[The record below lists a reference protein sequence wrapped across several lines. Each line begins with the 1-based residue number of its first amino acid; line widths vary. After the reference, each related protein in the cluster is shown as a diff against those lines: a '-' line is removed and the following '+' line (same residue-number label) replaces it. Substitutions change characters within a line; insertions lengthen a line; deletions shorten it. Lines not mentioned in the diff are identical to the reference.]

1 MVKKPDRDSTLKK
14 LTVKSDYEFEIVNA
28 VSWSAGKY
36 GKISG
41 TLRAPLRMKTLNL
54 W

>member
-14 LTVKSDYEFEIVNA
+14 LTVKSDYEFEIVTA
-28 VSWSAGKY
+28 VSWSTGKY
-36 GKISG
+36 KISG
-41 TLRAPLRMKTLNL
+41 TLRAPLRMEILNL